1 MKQYTLN
8 FQDDTDLDGEM
19 MTSSSPED
27 FPANPTAKPESDLGT
42 KTSDTS
48 GRRCLESFQRLS
60 QPTSWA
66 KMFMDSLIGTKV
78 WSSKKCVLT
87 WRILGTQYN
96 RYYCQLRASVRP
108 TTECEYSLLPTPSV
122 MDIRTDIRKPEERS
136 DAANQGGCSNLREWA
151 GNGMLPTPIAGDWK
165 GQLRRDG
172 TANMLSGKASLGMLP
187 TPAARDYKGANSIE
201 HMENQNG
208 NKVNH
213 MGQLP
218 NYIKY
223 HSGNDSHQLNPQFV
237 AEMMGFPTDWT
248 ILPFLG
254 GE

>member
-1 MKQYTLN
+1 MNNYQLAM
-8 FQDDTDLDGEM
+8 DLTGET
-19 MTSSSPED
+19 MTSSSPVVSL
-27 FPANPTAKPESDLGT
+27 ANPTHQQESDLG
-42 KTSDTS
+42 KRTSDIS
-48 GRRCLESFQRLS
+48 SRRCLESFQRLS

-66 KMFMDSLIGTKV
+66 KMFMDSLIGTKA
-78 WSSKKCVLT
+78 WSSKKCVLN
-87 WRILGTQYN
+87 WRVLGTQYN

-108 TTECEYSLLPTPSV
+108 TTECESGLLLKTPCAADAYSEAMSKKEQKFGHSGTLAQEVQSGFVYQRGLLPTPMAMNRNATV
-122 MDIRTDIRKPEERS
+122 EQTQARQENF
-136 DAANQGGCSNLREWA
+136 AAM
-151 GNGMLPTPIAGDWK
+151 GMLPTPTT
-165 GQLRRDG
+165 RDH
-172 TANMLSGKASLGMLP
+172 
-187 TPAARDYKGANSIE
+187 KGANSIE

>member
-1 MKQYTLN
+1 M
-8 FQDDTDLDGEM
+8 
-19 MTSSSPED
+19 
-27 FPANPTAKPESDLGT
+27 
-42 KTSDTS
+42 
-48 GRRCLESFQRLS
+48 
-60 QPTSWA
+60 
-66 KMFMDSLIGTKV
+66 
-78 WSSKKCVLT
+78 
-87 WRILGTQYN
+87 
-96 RYYCQLRASVRP
+96 
-108 TTECEYSLLPTPSV
+108 LPTPSA
-122 MDIRTDIRKPEERS
+122 MDYVSARTPETFQKTKERW
-136 DAANQGGCSNLREWA
+136 AEKGVNLQIPLKQMAR
-151 GNGMLPTPIAGDWK
+151 NGMLPTPIAGDWK
-165 GQLRRDG
+165 GQLRSDG

-248 ILPFLG
+248 ELPFLG